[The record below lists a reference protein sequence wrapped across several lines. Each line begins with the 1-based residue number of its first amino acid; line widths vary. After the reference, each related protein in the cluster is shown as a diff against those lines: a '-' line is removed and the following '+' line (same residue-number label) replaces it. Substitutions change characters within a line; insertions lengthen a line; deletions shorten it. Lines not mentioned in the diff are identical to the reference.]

1 MPTGRVFE
9 YERNQRGDWPETT
22 IKNYPVQG
30 TGADIMSI
38 IRVDYARRH
47 NKQKLIGKRITT
59 VHDSIVVDCPSNEK
73 DITIQLFYDIYKDL
87 PMNFEKIFGIK
98 YNLPL
103 FCEVS
108 IGNNLKELK
117 EIK

>member
-1 MPTGRVFE
+1 MPTGRVFT
-9 YERNQRGDWPETT
+9 YERTPRGDWPETT

-38 IRVDYARRH
+38 IRVDFRRRFQAL
-47 NKQKLIGKRITT
+47 NPVAKRIST
-59 VHDSIVVDCPSNEK
+59 VHDSIVVDSSKK
-73 DITIQLFYDIYKDL
+73 DVDNIVQLFYDVYKDM
-87 PMNFEKIFGIK
+87 PRNFQKIFGVE

-108 IGNNLKELK
+108 IGNNLYDVE
-117 EIK
+117 EI